1 MVHLRAVRKLSYTV
15 VDVFTDTALA
25 GNPLAVFTNA
35 AGVEP
40 ELMQRLARELNLS
53 ETAFVL
59 PAGREATAR
68 IRIFTPRT
76 ELPFAGHPIVGTA
89 FVLARSAPL
98 GEVRLLTGVGLV
110 DVTVERQGGF
120 VRRCVMTQPEPTFD
134 PGPDAAAL
142 TAALGLTPS
151 GQAVRAANGPVHL
164 LVPVADLAALS
175 PPAEGSTA
183 PLGVTTVCAY
193 TPPDGQRVDCRV
205 FAPGVG
211 VPEDPATGSAAG
223 PLGVHLLREGLVEPG
238 WIEVHQGRRM
248 GRPSLLEVE
257 VAHDG
262 PPRVGGACVPV
273 ARGFF
278 EL

>member
-1 MVHLRAVRKLSYTV
+1 MRKLSYTV

-53 ETAFVL
+53 ETVFVL

-68 IRIFTPRT
+68 IRIFTPRR
-76 ELPFAGHPIVGTA
+76 ELPFAGHPIIGTT

-98 GEVRLLTGVGLV
+98 GEVRLLTGVGPV
-110 DVTVERQGGF
+110 DVAVERQGGF
-120 VRRCVMTQPEPTFD
+120 VRRCIMTQPEPIFD
-134 PGPDAAAL
+134 AGPDGRTVAAAL
-142 TAALGLTPS
+142 GVDPI
-151 GQAVRAANGPVHL
+151 GDAVRATNGPVTL
-164 LVPVADLAALS
+164 LVPVAALDDLT
-175 PPAEGSTA
+175 PPTERGVEQ
-183 PLGVTTVCAY
+183 LGVTTVCAY
-193 TPPDGQRVDCRV
+193 TPPVRAVVDCRV

-223 PLGVHLLREGLVEPG
+223 PLGVHLLRQGLVEPG
-238 WIEVHQGRRM
+238 MLEVRQGRAM
-248 GRPSLLEVE
+248 GRPSLIEVE
-257 VAHDG
+257 VAPDG